1 MQKLARSLLLAGV
14 AAGMVATAAQADD
27 GVISYRKDVYM
38 AIGGHTK
45 ALAAILKRE
54 VDFTEDAAAHA
65 MALAALSQMVK
76 HVFPEGSGK
85 GDTQALPVIWEKP
98 KEFAA
103 IVDQFAADGAKLG
116 DAASGGP
123 KAIAPAFGAFV
134 KNCKTCHDTFRK
146 KDK

>member
-1 MQKLARSLLLAGV
+1 MHKLARSLVLAGAV
-14 AAGMVATAAQADD
+14 AGLASAAAHADD
-27 GVISYRKDVYM
+27 DVIAYRQSVYTAM
-38 AIGGHTK
+38 GGHTK
-45 ALAAILKRE
+45 ALAAILKKQ
-54 VDFTEDAAAHA
+54 VDFTEDAAGHA
-65 MALAALSQMVK
+65 AALAALSQMVK

-103 IVDQFAADGAKLG
+103 IIDQFGADGAKLG
-116 DAASGGP
+116 EAASGGP
-123 KAIAPAFGAFV
+123 EAIAPAFGAFV